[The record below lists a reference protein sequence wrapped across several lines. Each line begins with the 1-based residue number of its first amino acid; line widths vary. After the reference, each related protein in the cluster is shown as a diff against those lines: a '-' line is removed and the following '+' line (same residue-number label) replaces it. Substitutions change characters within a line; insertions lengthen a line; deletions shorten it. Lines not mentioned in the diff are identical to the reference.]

1 MKAML
6 DEMRTERYAGTA
18 LAPPWASCG
27 PTMVN
32 HHEPSWSM
40 GPTRGPRPAR
50 SVRLHFPPFR
60 QFHQI
65 HLGCGPVELFAKL

>member
-32 HHEPSWSM
+32 HHEPSC
-40 GPTRGPRPAR
+40 GHANHTGAPRPPRGLCAPW
-50 SVRLHFPPFR
+50 L
-60 QFHQI
+60 
-65 HLGCGPVELFAKL
+65 GPVLCTQK